1 VAGGSPGKLDGRVA
15 VVTGA
20 SSGVGRAIARL
31 YAAEGARVALIGRDL
46 IGLEDAASEIRST
59 GGQAM
64 VLPLDVSQS
73 TAVGAAADRV
83 VSAWGKID
91 VWVNDATVSI
101 FAPAHETTAEEYR
114 RVMEVNY
121 LGYVHGTLAAMRHM
135 RKRNAGV
142 ILQIGS
148 ELAGRSVPLQSA
160 NSASK
165 AAIRGFTEAL
175 HGELSRARSGIQ
187 VTHLQ
192 LPVADERGAE
202 AERGRAAARA
212 SQFHQGAVAEP
223 QAIAVVAL
231 RAALRPRPELGL
243 GWRGIR
249 ARLRGQRR
257 ANPVVGAVERLG
269 SRLRRGPIGV
279 WLSGLGVGAVF
290 FLWAR
295 RLWATA
301 RRL

>member
-1 VAGGSPGKLDGRVA
+1 MGPRKLDGRVA

-31 YAAEGARVALIGRDL
+31 YAAEGARVALIARDL
-46 IGLEDAASEIRST
+46 VGLEDAASEIRCS

-73 TAVGAAADRV
+73 TAVAAAADRV

-101 FAPAHETTAEEYR
+101 FAPAHETTPEEYR

-121 LGYVHGTLAAMRHM
+121 LGYVHGTLAALRHM
-135 RKRNAGV
+135 RGRNAGV
-142 ILQIGS
+142 IVQIGS
-148 ELAGRSVPLQSA
+148 EVAGGRVPLQSA

-175 HGELSRARSGIQ
+175 HGELARAGSGVQ
-187 VTHLQ
+187 VTHLE
-192 LPVADERGAE
+192 LPVADGDGGAT
-202 AERGRAAARA
+202 ARGRFESRPHHLAPL
-212 SQFHQGAVAEP
+212 GDP
-223 QAIAVVAL
+223 QAIAAIAL
-231 RAALRPRPELGL
+231 RAALRPRRE
-243 GWRGIR
+243 
-249 ARLRGQRR
+249 
-257 ANPVVGAVERLG
+257 
-269 SRLRRGPIGV
+269 
-279 WLSGLGVGAVF
+279 LGVGWRAVRAIVRRQGRRQSHRRRSGPF
-290 FLWAR
+290 ARARCDAAASTSGCRGWRIGAGFYLWAR
-295 RLWATA
+295 RVWATG